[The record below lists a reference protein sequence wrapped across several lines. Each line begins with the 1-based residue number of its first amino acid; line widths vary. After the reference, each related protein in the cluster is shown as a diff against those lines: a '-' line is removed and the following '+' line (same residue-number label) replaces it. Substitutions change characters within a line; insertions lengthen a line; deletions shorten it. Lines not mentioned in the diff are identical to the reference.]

1 MSKLLVIQS
10 LDAECWADHDVLI
23 EHACF
28 QILCDFIEQEQPY
41 QSNLCAQIAWYGAAQ
56 DQTDQDVILTEQDQ
70 QKVQDWKRLYAIY
83 DWWIEAISTNCLDEK
98 EVDRYLVNLIGLRGY
113 LWD

>member
-41 QSNLCAQIAWYGAAQ
+41 QSN
-56 DQTDQDVILTEQDQ
+56 
-70 QKVQDWKRLYAIY
+70 
-83 DWWIEAISTNCLDEK
+83 
-98 EVDRYLVNLIGLRGY
+98 
-113 LWD
+113 